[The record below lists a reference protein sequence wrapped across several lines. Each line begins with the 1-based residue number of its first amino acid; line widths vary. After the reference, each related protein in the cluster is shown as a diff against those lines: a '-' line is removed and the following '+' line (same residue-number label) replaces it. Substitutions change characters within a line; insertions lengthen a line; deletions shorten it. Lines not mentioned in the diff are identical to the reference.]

1 MTFEWVTFQWIC
13 LEWYTTTSPVYYW
26 FAIYSP
32 HHFAKSLQ
40 TINMWVGILSW
51 LIYEI
56 IVKSDNLIF
65 LNNLVSKYNRYWIEK
80 RIIIYTHKPLSRW
93 DKMLIFYYYFFEL
106 FSIDLWK
113 MLCLKL
119 SITSRG
125 IIIFAHHN
133 NLIDGLARISTFF
146 LNQNV
151 WAHLHVICG
160 F

>member
-1 MTFEWVTFQWIC
+1 MNMSGMIHNNITCVLLIC
-13 LEWYTTTSPVYYW
+13 YILTSPFCEISTDNQHVSRY
-26 FAIYSP
+26 
-32 HHFAKSLQ
+32 
-40 TINMWVGILSW
+40 LSW

-65 LNNLVSKYNRYWIEK
+65 LNNLVSKYNRYWIEM
-80 RIIIYTHKPLSRW
+80 RIIIHTQTTLS
-93 DKMLIFYYYFFEL
+93 LGQVVNFFFEL

-125 IIIFAHHN
+125 IIIFAHHK
-133 NLIDGLARISTFF
+133 NLIDGLARISIFF

-151 WAHLHVICG
+151 WAHLHLICW